1 MSGAGEDRYLGPVD
15 GTMQAV
21 TIGVAASA
29 AAALTNGPAKGG
41 PGPGYYTCE
50 ATGGDIAVVFG
61 GASCGA
67 PALSGTSKNSE
78 TIPAGTTKGWW
89 LTANQTH
96 FRAIASV
103 AACTLTIRRSS
114 P

>member
-1 MSGAGEDRYLGPVD
+1 MSGSGEDRRLAPVS
-15 GTMQAV
+15 GAMQAV

-29 AAALTNGPAKGG
+29 AAALTAAPTS
-41 PGPGYYTCE
+41 PGYYTCE

-61 GASCGA
+61 DAACGA

-78 TIPAGTTKGWW
+78 TIPSGQTRDYW
-89 LTANQTH
+89 LTVDETH
-96 FRAIASV
+96 FRAIATV